1 MAESSRQDRLDRLLD
16 AVELI
21 KAGERAAALPILRA
35 LIQEDNDFEDA
46 WMWMSVA
53 VETLD
58 QSAVCLDNV
67 LRINPH
73 NQAAAGALYRI
84 RRPELH
90 LLQQRARLRFYRDV
104 FLGATWLLTVLLLL
118 AIAAAYLAGSP

>member
-1 MAESSRQDRLDRLLD
+1 MAGNSREDRVDRLLD

-21 KAGERAAALPILRA
+21 KAGQREAALPILRA
-35 LIQEDNDFEDA
+35 LIREDNDFEDA

-67 LRINPH
+67 LRVNPH
-73 NQAAAGALYRI
+73 NQAAAGALHRI
-84 RRPELH
+84 RQPELRQQ
-90 LLQQRARLRFYRDV
+90 QQRARLRFYRDL
-104 FLGATWLLTVLLLL
+104 FLGAMWLLTALLLL
-118 AIAAAYLAGSP
+118 GMMAVYLP

>member
-1 MAESSRQDRLDRLLD
+1 MAGNSREDRVDRLLD

-21 KAGERAAALPILRA
+21 KAGQREAALPILRA
-35 LIQEDNDFEDA
+35 LIREDNDFEDA

-67 LRINPH
+67 LRVNPH
-73 NQAAAGALYRI
+73 NRAAAGALHRI
-84 RRPELH
+84 RQPELRQQ
-90 LLQQRARLRFYRDV
+90 QQRARLRFYRDL
-104 FLGATWLLTVLLLL
+104 FLGAMWLLTALLLL
-118 AIAAAYLAGSP
+118 GMMAMYLP